1 MELVQKGALKALTSV
16 LSIDDARILI
26 VCIEGLSNF
35 LKSGKEHF
43 MQGDD
48 NPFAI
53 ELEQIGGVDK
63 LEELQMHKN
72 H

>member
-1 MELVQKGALKALTSV
+1 LELVQKGALKALTSV

-35 LKSGKEHF
+35 LKAGKEHF
-43 MQGDD
+43 MQSDD

-53 ELEQIGGVDK
+53 ELE
-63 LEELQMHKN
+63 
-72 H
+72 

>member
-1 MELVQKGALKALTSV
+1 VTKGALKALTSV

-35 LKSGKEHF
+35 LKAGKDHF
-43 MQGDD
+43 MEGDD

-53 ELEQIGGVDK
+53 ELEKIGGVDR
-63 LEELQMHKN
+63 LEEL
-72 H
+72 